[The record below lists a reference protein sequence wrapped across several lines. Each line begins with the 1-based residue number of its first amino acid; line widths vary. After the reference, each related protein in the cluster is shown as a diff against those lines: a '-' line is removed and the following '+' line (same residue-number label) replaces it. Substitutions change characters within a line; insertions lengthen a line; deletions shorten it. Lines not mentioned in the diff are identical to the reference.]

1 MTNKVLSHNFSNSLS
16 STKEV
21 IELQLLFL
29 NISNSFAKI
38 VSSNKPLELRPGK
51 EVNIILPAGKIILTS
66 FPGLNSNGLFE
77 ETILANELE
86 IFKNNNCSSITSFVE
101 DSEFEKLCDKT
112 LFVKNI
118 YEHKLHW
125 YHLPIYDMGAP
136 DKDFKYKWE
145 TTKVLLKNEL
155 IDGKNIVLHCRGGKG
170 RAGTIAAILLVEFNY
185 EKQEAIDLVR
195 SRRKGAIE
203 SKIQEDFIFS
213 YRAVN

>member
-1 MTNKVLSHNFSNSLS
+1 MQFSNYDFIDS
-16 STKEV
+16 K
-21 IELQLLFL
+21 
-29 NISNSFAKI
+29 SF
-38 VSSNKPLELRPGK
+38 
-51 EVNIILPAGKIILTS
+51 AGKIILTS

-145 TTKVLLKNEL
+145 TTKVLLK
-155 IDGKNIVLHCRGGKG
+155 R
-170 RAGTIAAILLVEFNY
+170 F
-185 EKQEAIDLVR
+185 
-195 SRRKGAIE
+195 
-203 SKIQEDFIFS
+203 
-213 YRAVN
+213 

>member
-1 MTNKVLSHNFSNSLS
+1 MFEEKILK
-16 STKEV
+16 KE
-21 IELQLLFL
+21 
-29 NISNSFAKI
+29 
-38 VSSNKPLELRPGK
+38 LEL
-51 EVNIILPAGKIILTS
+51 
-66 FPGLNSNGLFE
+66 FE
-77 ETILANELE
+77 D
-86 IFKNNNCSSITSFVE
+86 NNCSSITSFVE
-101 DSEFEKLCDKT
+101 DGEFEKLCNKT
-112 LFVKNI
+112 LFVKSI

>member
-1 MTNKVLSHNFSNSLS
+1 MND
-16 STKEV
+16 
-21 IELQLLFL
+21 
-29 NISNSFAKI
+29 NISDKDKKDWDKFI
-38 VSSNKPLELRPGK
+38 SSN
-51 EVNIILPAGKIILTS
+51 
-66 FPGLNSNGLFE
+66 
-77 ETILANELE
+77 
-86 IFKNNNCSSITSFVE
+86 
-101 DSEFEKLCDKT
+101 EKL
-112 LFVKNI
+112 
-118 YEHKLHW
+118 
-125 YHLPIYDMGAP
+125 P

>member
-1 MTNKVLSHNFSNSLS
+1 MQFSNYDFIDS
-16 STKEV
+16 K
-21 IELQLLFL
+21 
-29 NISNSFAKI
+29 SF
-38 VSSNKPLELRPGK
+38 
-51 EVNIILPAGKIILTS
+51 AGKIILTS

-77 ETILANELE
+77 EKILKKELE
-86 IFKNNNCSSITSFVE
+86 LFKDNNCISITSFVE
-101 DSEFEKLCDKT
+101 DGEFEKLCNKT
-112 LFVKNI
+112 LFVKSI
-118 YEHKLHW
+118 YD
-125 YHLPIYDMGAP
+125 DMGAP

-170 RAGTIAAILLVEFNY
+170 RAGTIAAILLIEFNY